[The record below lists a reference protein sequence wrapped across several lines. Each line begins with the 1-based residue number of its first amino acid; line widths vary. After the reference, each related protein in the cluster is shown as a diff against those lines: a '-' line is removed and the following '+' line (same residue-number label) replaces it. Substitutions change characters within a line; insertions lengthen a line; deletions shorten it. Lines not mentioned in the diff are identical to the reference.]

1 MLKALEQ
8 PDHRN
13 RKQKG
18 EDVNFEHIIKS
29 NSLWLWLWLWFKV
42 RNRILDLKHN

>member
-29 NSLWLWLWLWFKV
+29 NQIKFIMV
-42 RNRILDLKHN
+42 MVMVMV

>member
-29 NSLWLWLWLWFKV
+29 NQIHYGYGLRLEIEYL
-42 RNRILDLKHN
+42 I